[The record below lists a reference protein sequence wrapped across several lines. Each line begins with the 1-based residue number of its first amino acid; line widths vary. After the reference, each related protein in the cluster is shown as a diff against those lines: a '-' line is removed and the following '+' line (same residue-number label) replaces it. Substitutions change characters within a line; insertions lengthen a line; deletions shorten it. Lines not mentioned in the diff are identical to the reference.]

1 MLRLEGGQGDGAQFN
16 IKVRLN
22 PFLDC
27 KGDSSHSCVML
38 RLEGGQGDGAQINIK
53 VRRNPV
59 NSILIKKQMQNNNPS
74 ISRLVA
80 YPLFVTT
87 K

>member
-27 KGDSSHSCVML
+27 REDSSHSCVML
-38 RLEGGQGDGAQINIK
+38 RLEGGQGDGAQFNIK
-53 VRRNPV
+53 VRRNPFLV
-59 NSILIKKQMQNNNPS
+59 IVVVKQFIFEN
-74 ISRLVA
+74 ISQ
-80 YPLFVTT
+80 
-87 K
+87 